1 MKIMNK
7 RLMTFVTGFLI
18 LIQSSCA
25 AANNELPET
34 DPGPGSAAGNNL
46 VGTRWRLMS
55 YGQPGSENAVLDGT
69 EITLE
74 FVEGNQT
81 GGSGGCNTFG
91 AHYQISGGEISFSE
105 VISTLL
111 ACPNEDA
118 TEQEQA
124 YFEALR
130 TANEFDLSDGQL
142 RIWYDN
148 RQSVLNFERL

>member
-1 MKIMNK
+1 MKISKN
-7 RLMTFVTGFLI
+7 RLITFLAGFLI

-25 AANNELPET
+25 AANNEMP
-34 DPGPGSAAGNNL
+34 DPDSSQEPSSADSL
-46 VGTRWRLMS
+46 VNTRWRLIS
-55 YGQPGSENAVLDGT
+55 YGQPDSENAVLDGT

-91 AHYQISGGEISFSE
+91 AHYQVAGGEISFSE

-111 ACPNEDA
+111 ACPNADV
-118 TEQEQA
+118 TEQEQV

-130 TANEFDLSDGQL
+130 TANGFDLSDSQL

-148 RQSVLNFERL
+148 GQRVLNFERY